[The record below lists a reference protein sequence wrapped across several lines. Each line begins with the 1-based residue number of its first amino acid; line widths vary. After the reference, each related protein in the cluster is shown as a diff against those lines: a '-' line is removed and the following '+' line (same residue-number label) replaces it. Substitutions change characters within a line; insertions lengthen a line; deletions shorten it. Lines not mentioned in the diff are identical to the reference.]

1 MKKFLSSLAILI
13 TLAAFVPA
21 ADASESCQQIYGG
34 GETCT
39 NPQISINKL
48 VKRPDNSDFVD
59 NLGINEAKYKANQNV
74 AFRITVT
81 NIGNKDLT
89 NVQVKDVLPD
99 FVTFVSG
106 NGDFNTDD
114 KTLSFTIDSLKTGK
128 SKSFDVVVKVV
139 SNDTLPNDQGIV
151 CVTNH
156 TEATAEDQNVDDNAQ
171 FCIEKP
177 TLGIATV
184 PTTTKGGL
192 PILPPQAVKTTPS
205 TGPEA
210 IALIS
215 LIPGALAGI
224 ALHRVP
230 YGTRLRK
237 RSK

>member
-1 MKKFLSSLAILI
+1 MKKFLLAFTLII
-13 TLAAFVPA
+13 TLTALVPTA
-21 ADASESCQQIYGG
+21 NASESCQQIYGG

-59 NLGINEAKYKANQNV
+59 NLGINDAKYKADQNV
-74 AFRITVT
+74 TFRITVT
-81 NIGNKDLT
+81 NTGNKNLS
-89 NVQVKDVLPD
+89 NVQVKDILPD

-114 KTLSFTIDSLKTGK
+114 KTLSFNIDTLKTGE

-139 SNDTLPNDQGIV
+139 SNDNLPNDQGIV

-177 TLGIATV
+177 TLGTSTPTQPGSTV

-192 PILPPQAVKTTPS
+192 PILPPQTVKTTPS

-224 ALHRVP
+224 AL
-230 YGTRLRK
+230 RK
-237 RSK
+237 KVK